1 MMNEWRDGD
10 ASVRGGGRGRGAL
23 DGGGSGKGCGR
34 AVDAWAMRGR
44 PFRDDDDDDDG
55 ADAFGGV
62 DAVVARA
69 GDAP

>member
-1 MMNEWRDGD
+1 MNATSSSFQDMTNRS
-10 ASVRGGGRGRGAL
+10 ANVVVGRGASAS
-23 DGGGSGKGCGR
+23 DSD
-34 AVDAWAMRGR
+34 DADA
-44 PFRDDDDDDDG
+44 DDDDDDG